1 MRMRKLILRASAALA
16 ALVVLMA
23 GAAIV
28 LISLFDPND
37 YKPEILAQVKQST
50 GRDLRLLGDLELDF
64 FPRLAVQT
72 GSLEL
77 SDRDGFGT
85 APMVAMDDAN
95 MRIKLAP
102 LLNRRVEIDSVQL
115 RRPRIH
121 LSRKAD
127 GTTNWDD
134 LIAQAQRQ
142 GGGEGEDAPPD
153 AALVAGV
160 VVQGVSI
167 VDGRVEWDD
176 RADDRSL
183 TLRALNLNGGKLSPG
198 EALAVDL
205 SVEVAGSDLPV
216 PVAVTLT
223 TSVRLDENI
232 ESISL
237 ENSRL
242 RAATE
247 NIAATLSVEMIEFA
261 PRTGGGSV
269 SGLMGDA
276 GHGRDGA
283 RVDTILEI
291 PAIRFNLYE
300 GTVQLP
306 EMKLLQGDSSL
317 VGSVNGGGVLSG
329 IAAMAL
335 SGGVDVR
342 IDDVAQLL
350 RRNNLEAGVWSR
362 LLRRP
367 VTARFQFALAEGYLD
382 LTDVVVESRGTRAIE
397 RKSVRIPVRADG
409 SFDVPVSALLGEWL
423 LPENKRAW
431 LEWPLGKL
439 IFPKGAGDE

>member
-1 MRMRKLILRASAALA
+1 MRASAALA
-16 ALVVLMA
+16 ALVVLAA
-23 GAAIV
+23 GTAII

-37 YKPEILAQVKQST
+37 YKAEIVAQVKQST

-77 SDRDGFGT
+77 SDRDGFGA

-142 GGGEGEDAPPD
+142 GGGEGEGAPPD
-153 AALVAGV
+153 AALLAGV

-176 RADDRSL
+176 RVGDRSL
-183 TLRALNLNGGKLSPG
+183 TLREINLNGGKLSLG

-205 SVEVAGSDLPV
+205 SVEAAGSDLPV
-216 PVAVTLT
+216 PVAITLA
-223 TSVRLDENI
+223 TSVRLDESL

-247 NIAATLSVEMIEFA
+247 NIAATLSVETIEFA
-261 PRTGGGSV
+261 LRTGDGSV
-269 SGLMGDA
+269 SGLRGDA
-276 GHGRDGA
+276 GHGRGGA
-283 RVDTILEI
+283 RVDTNLEI
-291 PAIRFNLYE
+291 PAIRFNLHE
-300 GTVQLP
+300 ETVQLP
-306 EMKLLQGDSSL
+306 EMKLVQGDSSL
-317 VGSVNGGGVLSG
+317 VGSVNGGGLLSG

-350 RRNNLEAGVWSR
+350 RRNHLDAGVWSR

-367 VTARFQFALAEGYLD
+367 VTARFQFALADGYLD
-382 LTDVVVESRGTRAIE
+382 LTDMVVESRGTRAIE

-409 SFDVPVSALLGEWL
+409 SFDVPVSALFGEWL
-423 LPENKRAW
+423 LPEKKRAW
-431 LEWPLGKL
+431 LESPLGKL